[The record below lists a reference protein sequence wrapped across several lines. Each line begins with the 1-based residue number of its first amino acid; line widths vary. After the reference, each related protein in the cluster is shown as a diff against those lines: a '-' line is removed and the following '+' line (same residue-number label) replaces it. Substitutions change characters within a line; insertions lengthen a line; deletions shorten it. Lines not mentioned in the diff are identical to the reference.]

1 GAAVSGALAA
11 GGAVGAAVV
20 TLGIGAAV
28 SGALAA
34 GGAVGAAVVTPG
46 VRAAVGGPFATAAGG
61 RDVVVVDRHE
71 NHLLHRA
78 ASALTRETCFNAATR
93 GLPPKALDKRT
104 ALTSARRCRV
114 SREPAR
120 IRTRCPTRCGGAA
133 GTDRSTT
140 AAGSPGRLERSSTRA
155 ARFRRSCRECPRRG

>member
-1 GAAVSGALAA
+1 PVFVGERLGIYGDAAAQHRATSR
-11 GGAVGAAVV
+11 GAVGTAIV

-34 GGAVGAAVVTPG
+34 GGAAGVTPG

-120 IRTRCPTRCGGAA
+120 IRT
-133 GTDRSTT
+133 
-140 AAGSPGRLERSSTRA
+140 
-155 ARFRRSCRECPRRG
+155 